1 MPWHACP
8 LRASY
13 AALSTTS
20 IPRVTV
26 LPGASVDDYV
36 LEVDEETFT
45 LDTARV
51 PLFVTLWM
59 FGPHV
64 LVDASREEEACAG
77 TAVSVAVARDGRIS
91 ALRQAHGCVTPSRLQ
106 MLLSTAVDVARTL
119 FGELDRLLAL
129 EQQRKTSTRG
139 FLS

>member
-1 MPWHACP
+1 MY
-8 LRASY
+8 LVSRASY

-36 LEVDEETFT
+36 LEVDEETFMLAT
-45 LDTARV
+45 ERV
-51 PLFVTLWM
+51 PLFVTLWV

-64 LVDASREEEACAG
+64 LVDASAEEEACGG
-77 TAVSVAVARDGRIS
+77 TAVSVAVARDGSLS
-91 ALRQAHGCVTPSRLQ
+91 ALRQAHGCIAPSKLQ
-106 MLLSTAVDVARTL
+106 GLLATAVDVARNL
-119 FGELDRLLAL
+119 FAQLDRLLGE
-129 EQQRKTSTRG
+129 EQRRKGVTRG